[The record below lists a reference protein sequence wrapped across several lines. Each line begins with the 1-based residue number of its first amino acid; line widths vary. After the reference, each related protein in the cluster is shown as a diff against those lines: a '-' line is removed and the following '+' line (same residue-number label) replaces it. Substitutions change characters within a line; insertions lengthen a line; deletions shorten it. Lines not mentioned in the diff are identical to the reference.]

1 MWTLFVVAGL
11 LTAQPQQAQQG
22 RGGAIAT
29 APPEVQGMQERALAM
44 IANRADPFELTL
56 AAPVQLP
63 NGRRLGA
70 SVRPAASAEP
80 WWVYSKGNLC
90 QSVISHGPQP
100 TDVTEGWKITVT
112 ERSRA
117 ATQVVVG
124 VTWSRMWERGRL
136 IATGSGGNSELTL
149 QRGDRISLDTITR
162 VSDPAVCAGTMKSL
176 ELQVGVAMINAPV
189 PAGDSPLDGIVDAE
203 LWMVHQ
209 APNGTE
215 TVEHQIVRLMNGV
228 IGFAFK
234 GGPIETADGVVA
246 LELSGQ
252 LKAVRREDGSRGL
265 WASLTRGVTRVATA
279 ITFSPGP
286 TTTTVAWPTT
296 SDVVSLE
303 LPPLQ
308 FSAGSGVRT
317 AGGGGGRGGA
327 AGSTRG
333 GGGGSGAGTVASGGQ
348 ATGGGGAA
356 GGVARGTGGGGG
368 VITAGRTP
376 LPNLLE
382 GHRLSLRVRLVETAR

>member
-1 MWTLFVVAGL
+1 MVVRPDL
-11 LTAQPQQAQQG
+11 L
-22 RGGAIAT
+22 
-29 APPEVQGMQERALAM
+29 
-44 IANRADPFELTL
+44 ELTL

-70 SVRPAASAEP
+70 SVRPAANTEP
-80 WWVYSKGNLC
+80 WWVYSRGNLC
-90 QSVISHGPQP
+90 QSVISHGPAP
-100 TDVTEGWKITVT
+100 TDATEGWKITVT
-112 ERSRA
+112 ERSR
-117 ATQVVVG
+117 TPPQVIVG

-136 IATGSGGNSELTL
+136 VTNGSGGSSELTL

-162 VSDPAVCAGTMKSL
+162 AAEPATCAGTMKSL
-176 ELQVGVAMINAPV
+176 ELQVGAAMFNAPA

-228 IGFAFK
+228 IGFTFK
-234 GGPIETADGVVA
+234 GGPVETTDGVVA
-246 LELSGQ
+246 IELSGQ
-252 LKAVRREDGSRGL
+252 LKAVRRDDGSRGL
-265 WASLTRGVTRVATA
+265 WASLTRGVTRQATGL
-279 ITFSPGP
+279 TSVLPP
-286 TTTTVAWPTT
+286 TTTTVGWPTT

-308 FSAGSGVRT
+308 LFAGSGTR
-317 AGGGGGRGGA
+317 AAAGGGGRGGA
-327 AGSTRG
+327 VGDTRII
-333 GGGGSGAGTVASGGQ
+333 GGSGAV
-348 ATGGGGAA
+348 AA
-356 GGVARGTGGGGG
+356 GGQGSGGGSAAGGIARGTGGGGAMISPG
-368 VITAGRTP
+368 GTSS